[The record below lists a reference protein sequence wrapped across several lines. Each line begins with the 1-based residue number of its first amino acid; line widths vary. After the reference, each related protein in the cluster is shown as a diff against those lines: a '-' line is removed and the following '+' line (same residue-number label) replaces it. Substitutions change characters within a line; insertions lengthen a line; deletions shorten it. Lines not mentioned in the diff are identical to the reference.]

1 MAQPRTDSN
10 HIQFNL
16 PAEQV
21 KVLDMLAHKLALRS
35 RADLIQ
41 EALSTFVWL
50 TQQRLRGR
58 VIVSIAPEE
67 VAKLSHAVE
76 LASPTGAWRSED
88 MYEYLIARPDSWR
101 RQLWLRG
108 RHMTVGQLI
117 AWMRVNG
124 FSPEEVAD
132 DFDLPLAQVQEAL
145 AYYETHRDLVDA
157 ELREEKNYL
166 RAKGYAVEP
175 PAVS

>member
-1 MAQPRTDSN
+1 
-10 HIQFNL
+10 
-16 PAEQV
+16 
-21 KVLDMLAHKLALRS
+21 
-35 RADLIQ
+35 
-41 EALSTFVWL
+41 
-50 TQQRLRGR
+50 
-58 VIVSIAPEE
+58 
-67 VAKLSHAVE
+67 
-76 LASPTGAWRSED
+76 
-88 MYEYLIARPDSWR
+88 MYEYVIARPDAWR

-132 DFDLPLAQVQEAL
+132 DFDLPLAQVQEAM